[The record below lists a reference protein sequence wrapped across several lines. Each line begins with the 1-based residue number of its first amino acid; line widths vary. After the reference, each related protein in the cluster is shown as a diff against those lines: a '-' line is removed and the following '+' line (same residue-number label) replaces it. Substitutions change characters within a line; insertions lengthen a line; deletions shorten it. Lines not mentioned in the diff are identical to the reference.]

1 MPGQLPLRA
10 STRPAG
16 QLPEEGG
23 ALAELAAEP
32 WGAEGLRVDWAVMD
46 RPEELVARTEELIRA
61 GRFFFER
68 GWVPATAG
76 NFSARL
82 DERHLVITTSGRH
95 KGELDADGFL
105 LMGLDGEVLSP
116 GRKPSAETALHLQ
129 LYRRE
134 PSVGAVLHTHSLQAT
149 LLSRLSRGVLVLE
162 GYEVLKAL
170 SGVDTHE
177 VRLEVPVFPNDQDI
191 PRLAARVESH
201 MREHPG
207 LHGYLIEGHGFYTW
221 GRTVAEARRHV
232 EAFEFLFQCELEMRR
247 LTR

>member
-1 MPGQLPLRA
+1 MYRTEDLNA
-10 STRPAG
+10 
-16 QLPEEGG
+16 
-23 ALAELAAEP
+23 
-32 WGAEGLRVDWAVMD
+32 RVD
-46 RPEELVARTEELIRA
+46 ELIRA
-61 GRFFFER
+61 GRLFFER

-82 DERHLVITTSGRH
+82 DESHLVITASGRH

-105 LMGLDGEVLSP
+105 LMGLEGEVLSP

-134 PSVGAVLHTHSLQAT
+134 PSVGAVLHTHSLTAT
-149 LLSRLSRGVLVLE
+149 LLSRLSRGALVLE

-170 SGVDTHE
+170 PGVDTHE
-177 VRLEVPVFPNDQDI
+177 VRVEVPIFANDQDI
-191 PRLAARVESH
+191 PRLAARVDAH
-201 MREHPG
+201 MSEHPG
-207 LHGYLIEGHGFYTW
+207 LHGYLIEGHGLYTW
-221 GRTVAEARRHV
+221 GRTVADARRHM